1 MATGLLQ
8 RYGHVRGAENVD
20 SYLNQPRDM
29 GPKSSESSARKTLIE
44 KEPEF
49 LHREMLLVSLA
60 FPFGI
65 MMAFGG
71 KTALLVLCFGALIA
85 YIFDILGTIEVRSLF
100 RIIFIQ

>member
-20 SYLNQPRDM
+20 SYLNQQKNTGM
-29 GPKSSESSARKTLIE
+29 KSSEYSTLKILKE

-71 KTALLVLCFGALIA
+71 KPALLVLCFGALIA
-85 YIFDILGTIEVRSLF
+85 YIFDILGTIEVR
-100 RIIFIQ
+100 